1 MVFIFTTPIPRVNRY
16 LTIATGCIFVC
27 RESSLRHA
35 FLQNAQYEH
44 FRHYFMLQEDG
55 TTEYFHRI
63 EDKKVQVIQSKHR
76 FTI

>member
-1 MVFIFTTPIPRVNRY
+1 
-16 LTIATGCIFVC
+16 
-27 RESSLRHA
+27 
-35 FLQNAQYEH
+35 
-44 FRHYFMLQEDG
+44 MLQEDG